1 VLLVPIVLLLAIAVG
16 YLLGGRLG
24 ALGDLHLH
32 GRLLVVLA
40 AVAQAAGQVVGGAA
54 WSAGLALSAAAVV
67 AFLLCNRG
75 VMGTGLV
82 AVGLAANA
90 LVIGLNGEMPVEAD
104 ASARARISTQSL
116 LRGVDPRHEL
126 ATDQTRLRWLG
137 DTVPVLVPRSPQVV
151 SPGDLVVLAGLA
163 ELLVAGM
170 TGGRAR
176 PRAGGRLWQAGR
188 RRRSPSGR

>member
-1 VLLVPIVLLLAIAVG
+1 MPLVLLLAIAVG

-24 ALGDLHLH
+24 AVGELHLRR
-32 GRLLVVLA
+32 RLLVLLA
-40 AVAQAAGQVVGGAA
+40 AAAQAAGALTGGSA
-54 WSAGLALSAAAVV
+54 WAVGLAVSAAAVV
-67 AFLLCNRG
+67 GFLLSNRG

-82 AVGLAANA
+82 ALGLAANA

-116 LRGVDPRHEL
+116 LPGVDARHEL
-126 ATDQTRLRWLG
+126 ATHDTRLRWLG
-137 DTVPVLVPRSPQVV
+137 DDIPVLVPRWPQVV
-151 SPGDLVVLAGLA
+151 SPGDLLVLAGLA

-176 PRAGGRLWQAGR
+176 PRVSGRLWQAGR
-188 RRRSPSGR
+188 RRRSPAGP